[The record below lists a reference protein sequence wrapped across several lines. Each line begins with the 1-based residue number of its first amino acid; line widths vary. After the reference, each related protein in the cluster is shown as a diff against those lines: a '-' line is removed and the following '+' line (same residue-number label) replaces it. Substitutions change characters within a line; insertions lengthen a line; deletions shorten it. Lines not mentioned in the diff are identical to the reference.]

1 MRHTLFYRLKER
13 QEKADVA
20 TRLIDSWLELQNN
33 DQAVF
38 AESVEQLFV
47 NSDVGSV
54 TLQLLRKSAEKLSS
68 NVNCSKIHSMVLVNN
83 KLLSLYSRYKLS

>member
-1 MRHTLFYRLKER
+1 MNFYDFFCRLKQR
-13 QEKADVA
+13 QEKSDIVA
-20 TRLIDSWLELQNN
+20 RLIDSWLELQNN

-54 TLQLLRKSAEKLSS
+54 TLQLLRKSVEKLSS
-68 NVNCSKIHSMVLVNN
+68 SVNCSKIHSMVLVNN
-83 KLLSLYSRYKLS
+83 KLLSLYSR